1 MIRKAAATRKAVVIA
16 NASVDETYAVAS
28 LPRPGESMIGTFLAR
43 DLGGKG
49 ANVAMVLARAG
60 VATTLVASVGD
71 DDRGAFVRSRLAAEP
86 LTMSLVPAAA
96 RPTDLSII
104 YVTPD
109 GDNAIVTT
117 VSAARELEAAHAI
130 AVMDTLATGDLLVLQ
145 GNLEREVSFT
155 LIEAARSRNLVIA
168 LNPSPLVPWL
178 ADAIS
183 RVQIVFANEAEAE
196 ELTGECGDAAVRAL
210 LASGAEQVIV
220 TRGAA
225 GSVLGTRHGFNDM
238 HGDFRLVTVA
248 AEPIEV
254 VDTTGAGDTFMAVA
268 LASAARRGVS
278 IDEIALLHAAR
289 AAAITVSRRGT
300 ASAFPGRRELD
311 ALW

>member
-60 VATTLVASVGD
+60 VATTLVAAVGD

-86 LTMSLVPAAA
+86 LTTSLVPAAGL
-96 RPTDLSII
+96 PTDLSII
-104 YVTPD
+104 YATPD

-117 VSAARELEAAHAI
+117 VAATRKLEVVHAN
-130 AVMDTLATGDLLVLQ
+130 AVMDTLAARDLVVLQ
-145 GNLEREVSFT
+145 GNLEREVSFA
-155 LIEAARSRNLVIA
+155 LIEAARRRNLVIA
-168 LNPSPLVPWL
+168 LNPSPLLPWL

-196 ELTGECGDAAVRAL
+196 ELTGEGGDAAVQAL

-225 GSVLGTRHGFNDM
+225 GSVLGTRHGSNDK

-248 AEPIEV
+248 AESIEV

-278 IDEIALLHAAR
+278 IDEVALMHATR

-300 ASAFPGRRELD
+300 ASAFPDTHELD
-311 ALW
+311 VLW